1 MTTTPKIWRATQQA
15 NFTDAGDQF
24 DPAIVDIG
32 SGRYVAVW
40 TEAVDGPIGTSPGMD
55 LVGQIFDTRG
65 NRIGG
70 EFQVNRAFFNDDEVN
85 ASLDTRPGGGFVMA
99 YVDVDAAGASIRAQT
114 YDVNGALVVSA
125 PITIQA
131 DTGNDFLSVPTVA
144 VRADGSYLVA
154 YNRAVAADGTADVV
168 GRVVSAAGA
177 VGAEF
182 SIYNSDDAAY
192 LTDVDVLSNGNFVIG
207 LQDADDPAQSDF
219 DPLFQIFTSTGAFVA
234 GNPIDTGPNGQ
245 GGARVATLTGGGFV
259 AVWMELNIDGDAA
272 GIRARI
278 YNNAGTALT
287 APFTVNTTTAGDQRE
302 PDVTALNDG
311 GFVVAWNDLDLHVWR
326 GQRFDAAGH
335 GVGVEFTAGDMGLS
349 LIATAP
355 VIATLSDGRFI
366 VGFDQFPVAGDADIW
381 ATLFD
386 PRTSPTVNFPSPFCD
401 FDDDGKSGV
410 LWRHDSGQVYFWEM
424 NGLAIKAEG
433 TVAHAPVPADW
444 HIQGAGDFDGDGKND
459 VLWRHDSGQ
468 VYFWEMNGLGIKAEG
483 GVAHAPVPN
492 DWHVQGVGDF
502 DGDGKSDILWR
513 HDSGQV
519 YFWEMNGL
527 GIKAEGAAA
536 HAAVPNDW
544 HIQGVGDFD
553 GDGKSDILWRHD
565 SGQVYIWE
573 MDGLTIKAE
582 GAAAHAAVPNDW
594 HIQGIGDFDGDGKS
608 DILWRHDSGQ
618 VYTWEMNG
626 LGVHAEGAVAHA
638 AVPNDWHVQDIG
650 DYNSDGKSDILW
662 RHDSGQVYT
671 WEMNGLGVTAEGG
684 VAHAPVPSDWHIFT
698 PYNFV

>member
-1 MTTTPKIWRATQQA
+1 MTTTPKVWRATQQA
-15 NFTDAGDQF
+15 NFTDAGIQI
-24 DPAIVDIG
+24 DPAIADIG

-40 TEAVDGPIGTSPGMD
+40 TEGVDGPIGTSPGMD

-70 EFQVNRAFFNDDEVN
+70 EFQVNRAFFMDDEVN
-85 ASLDTRPGGGFVMA
+85 ASLDTRPSGGFVMA

-114 YDVNGALVVSA
+114 YDVNGAVVA
-125 PITIQA
+125 GTPITIQA
-131 DTGNDFLSVPTVA
+131 DTSTDFLSVPTVA

-154 YNRAVAADGTADVV
+154 YNRDVAADGTTDVV

-182 SIYNSDDAAY
+182 SIYNSDDVAY
-192 LTDVDVLSNGNFVIG
+192 LPDVDVLSNGNFVIG
-207 LQDADDPAQSDF
+207 FEDADDATQADF
-219 DPLFQIFTSTGAFVA
+219 DPLFQIFTATGAFVA

-245 GGARVATLTGGGFV
+245 GAARVAALTGGGFV
-259 AVWMELNIDGDAA
+259 AVWMELNIDGDAE
-272 GIRARI
+272 GVRARI
-278 YNNAGTALT
+278 YNNAGIALT
-287 APFTVNTTTAGDQRE
+287 APFTVNTTTAGTQRD

-311 GFVVAWNDLDLHVWR
+311 GFVVVWKDFDLDLVR

-335 GVGVEFTAGDMGLS
+335 GVGIEFTAGDMGLGVTLAS
-349 LIATAP
+349 
-355 VIATLSDGRFI
+355 ATLNDGRFI
-366 VGFDQFPVAGDADIW
+366 VGSDQFGDDDIW
-381 ATLFD
+381 ATILD

-401 FDDDGKSGV
+401 FDNDGKSGV

-424 NGLAIKAEG
+424 DGLGIKAEG
-433 TVAHAPVPADW
+433 GVAHAPVPGDW

-459 VLWRHDSGQ
+459 ALWRHDSGQ
-468 VYFWEMNGLGIKAEG
+468 IYFWEMDGLAIKTEG

-519 YFWEMNGL
+519 YFWEMDGL
-527 GIKAEGAAA
+527 GIKAEGGAA
-536 HAAVPNDW
+536 HAPVPNDW

-565 SGQVYIWE
+565 SGQVYFWE
-573 MDGLTIKAE
+573 MNGLTIKAE
-582 GAAAHAAVPNDW
+582 GGVAHAPVPNDWHIQGVGDFDGDGNSDVLWRHDSGQVYIWEMNGLAIKAEGGVAHAAVPNDW
-594 HIQGIGDFDGDGKS
+594 HIQDIGDYNADGKS

-626 LGVHAEGAVAHA
+626 LG
-638 AVPNDWHVQDIG
+638 I
-650 DYNSDGKSDILW
+650 I
-662 RHDSGQVYT
+662 
-671 WEMNGLGVTAEGG
+671 AEGG
-684 VAHAPVPSDWHIFT
+684 VPHAPVPSDWHIFT